1 MNAKAIS
8 KGPVIIIA
16 IITAIS
22 VFGNEM
28 LLIVMPIYWDFFG
41 LTALWQ
47 VGIILSMNRIIR
59 LPINSIVG
67 WCYQKISKRTG
78 VLIAV
83 ILAILST
90 YSYGMLKGFWLLLFM
105 RILWGISWSFLRLGG
120 YLTVLTS
127 SDNQTRGQLIG
138 LYNGLLGLGTLF
150 GMLIG
155 GLFADLI
162 GIKWITTLFAIL
174 GILTLPFVFRFVPN
188 SLSEEETNR
197 SADKKLAPLTNK
209 AQIKILINGLLVA
222 LVVYGIFFSTFSK
235 LLEYQ
240 MNQNFIIL
248 GFSLGAVA
256 VAGILQSVKLGT
268 DPFIAPFIG
277 RWSDEKFGRI
287 PLLLF
292 AFTLGAILLA
302 VIPLTLPFPL
312 FLILIFAFQL
322 VATIFITASD
332 SLAAD
337 AATGPA
343 SVKMMTYYTLFV
355 DLGSALGPL
364 ISFFIL
370 DFIGIR
376 FLYWFTSLLL
386 IIAFIYWLREYL
398 LQKNHRQTETHS
410 LL

>member
-127 SDNQTRGQLIG
+127 SDNQTRGQLTRG
-138 LYNGLLGLGTLF
+138 
-150 GMLIG
+150 
-155 GLFADLI
+155 
-162 GIKWITTLFAIL
+162 
-174 GILTLPFVFRFVPN
+174 
-188 SLSEEETNR
+188 
-197 SADKKLAPLTNK
+197 
-209 AQIKILINGLLVA
+209 Q
-222 LVVYGIFFSTFSK
+222 
-235 LLEYQ
+235 
-240 MNQNFIIL
+240 
-248 GFSLGAVA
+248 
-256 VAGILQSVKLGT
+256 
-268 DPFIAPFIG
+268 
-277 RWSDEKFGRI
+277 
-287 PLLLF
+287 
-292 AFTLGAILLA
+292 
-302 VIPLTLPFPL
+302 
-312 FLILIFAFQL
+312 
-322 VATIFITASD
+322 
-332 SLAAD
+332 
-337 AATGPA
+337 
-343 SVKMMTYYTLFV
+343 
-355 DLGSALGPL
+355 L
-364 ISFFIL
+364 ISGSTM
-370 DFIGIR
+370 DYG
-376 FLYWFTSLLL
+376 
-386 IIAFIYWLREYL
+386 A
-398 LQKNHRQTETHS
+398 
-410 LL
+410 